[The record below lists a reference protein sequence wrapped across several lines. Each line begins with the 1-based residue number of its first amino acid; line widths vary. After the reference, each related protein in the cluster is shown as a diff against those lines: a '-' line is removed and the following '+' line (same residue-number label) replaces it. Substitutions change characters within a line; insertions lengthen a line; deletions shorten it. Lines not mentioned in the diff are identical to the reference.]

1 MGDFVLLHDLK
12 IEFKDN
18 WMPHSENDRND
29 EEQNGKALA
38 SLLSG
43 PEGLLMQVA
52 YVKLAEGSE
61 NVLATKK
68 ISGPERFQNIVIRHR
83 MGVRTIRDHKYAE
96 VSITAL
102 KQDKPAKKEQCDL
115 GEWNKVCNLDVEEV
129 LKVNGALQIGTREAI
144 EGCDSRR
151 KNYLSVKFELDDY
164 RTPVIVWALS
174 KAVPVYL
181 QYGLG
186 V

>member
-1 MGDFVLLHDLK
+1 MGDFVLLNDLK

-18 WMPHSENDRND
+18 WMPYSENDRND
-29 EEQNGKALA
+29 EKQEGKALA

-96 VSITAL
+96 ISITVL
-102 KQDKPAKKEQCDL
+102 EQDDLAGRKQCDL
-115 GEWNKVCNLDVEEV
+115 AEWSRVCNLDVEAI
-129 LKVNGALQIGTREAI
+129 LKESGALQIGTREAI